1 MAKRPLPEVN
11 AGSMADIAFLLLIFF
26 LVTTT
31 IESDYGITRKLP
43 PIQDENVEPPVI
55 KERNIFKV
63 LVNSS
68 DELLVEDDLMELKD
82 LREAAIAFLDNGG
95 AGKENWSKWDTSSQT
110 WGQSGKLGC
119 SYCKGKR
126 DPESSDNPDKAIIS
140 LKNDRKTSYNMYLSV
155 QNELVAAYNELRNRR
170 ALELGPAAGF
180 PDMNYIQMVAN
191 EKDVRWVGN
200 KVKLKKVI
208 DQVKFEYP
216 QKLSEVQ
223 QK

>member
-1 MAKRPLPEVN
+1 
-11 AGSMADIAFLLLIFF
+11 
-26 LVTTT
+26 
-31 IESDYGITRKLP
+31 
-43 PIQDENVEPPVI
+43 
-55 KERNIFKV
+55 
-63 LVNSS
+63 
-68 DELLVEDDLMELKD
+68 
-82 LREAAIAFLDNGG
+82 
-95 AGKENWSKWDTSSQT
+95 
-110 WGQSGKLGC
+110 
-119 SYCKGKR
+119 
-126 DPESSDNPDKAIIS
+126 
-140 LKNDRKTSYNMYLSV
+140 MYLSV